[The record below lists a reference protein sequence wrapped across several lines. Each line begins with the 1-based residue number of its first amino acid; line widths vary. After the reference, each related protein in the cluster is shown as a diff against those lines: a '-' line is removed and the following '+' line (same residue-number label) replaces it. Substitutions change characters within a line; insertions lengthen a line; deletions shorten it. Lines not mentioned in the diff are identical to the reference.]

1 MAPKTPNAL
10 PRSFG
15 SLNVVVSSPSAAGA
29 RNAPNAPWHARA
41 ATSMPKLVAAPPTA
55 DAAAKPIR
63 PPRNVI
69 LRPIRSPIRPPNSSR
84 LPNASA

>member
-1 MAPKTPNAL
+1 L

-15 SLNVVVSSPSAAGA
+15 SLNVVDRIDRAAGA
-29 RNAPNAPWHARA
+29 RSAPNAPWAARA

-55 DAAAKPIR
+55 DAAAKPSA
-63 PPRNVI
+63 PVRNVI
-69 LRPIRSPIRPPNSSR
+69 LRPIRSPSRPPTSSR